1 MRARERVSQYEVWFE
16 RATPAGLMKV
26 ESNMQGNN
34 KNMHVHM
41 LRRTSSC
48 TLARKKRE
56 LERTRTHVHLTIL
69 YIQYRLLHK

>member
-34 KNMHVHM
+34 KHACSHV
-41 LRRTSSC
+41 
-48 TLARKKRE
+48 AP
-56 LERTRTHVHLTIL
+56 HVIL
-69 YIQYRLLHK
+69 HVS